1 MADVLA
7 RTRSF
12 PSDARHTSGALST
25 VFLYLVD
32 VEKSRKE
39 CEEFVLAEAKR
50 DAFADAVA

>member
-1 MADVLA
+1 MVADDLA
-7 RTRSF
+7 RTLS
-12 PSDARHTSGALST
+12 HTITSGSLST

-50 DAFADAVA
+50 DAFADAVP